1 VAVCDRNGHGERRKR
16 VVAENGAGI
25 VKDAVERAGT
35 ATCVGGKNL
44 DEGITKPPPKTQ
56 VTKK

>member
-1 VAVCDRNGHGERRKR
+1 M
-16 VVAENGAGI
+16 AENGAGI